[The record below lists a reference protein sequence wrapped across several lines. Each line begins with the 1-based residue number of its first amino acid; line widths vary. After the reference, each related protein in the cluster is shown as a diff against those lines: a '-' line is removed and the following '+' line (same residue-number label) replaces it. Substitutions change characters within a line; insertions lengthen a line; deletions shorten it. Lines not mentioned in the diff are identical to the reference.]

1 MKFREN
7 DPLTLEVYNE
17 RLRYEPETGLFRW
30 NYTRSYRAKKD
41 DVAGFL
47 GKDGYMR
54 LSINGLPYFA
64 HRVAWFA
71 VYGKWPEAEID
82 HVNGIKSDNRLRN
95 LREADRVLNMQNQK
109 RAHSGQQ
116 SGLLGVYP
124 INTGGFTSFIQ
135 VDKKRIYLGYFKTA
149 EAAHETYLAAK
160 RELHPGNTI

>member
-7 DPLTLEVYNE
+7 DPLTVE
-17 RLRYEPETGLFRW
+17 RFHQLLTYHPETGLFTW
-30 NYTRSYRAKKD
+30 NVNYGKRRVKGEPG
-41 DVAGFL
+41 GFI
-47 GKDGYMR
+47 GRDGYVKFR
-54 LSINGLPYFA
+54 LDSLGYFA
-64 HRVAWFA
+64 HRLAWFA

-82 HVNGIKSDNRLRN
+82 HVNGVKSDNRLCN

-116 SGLLGVYP
+116 SGLLGAYP
-124 INTGGFTSFIQ
+124 VNTGGFSSFIQ

-160 RELHPGNTI
+160 RQLHPGNTL